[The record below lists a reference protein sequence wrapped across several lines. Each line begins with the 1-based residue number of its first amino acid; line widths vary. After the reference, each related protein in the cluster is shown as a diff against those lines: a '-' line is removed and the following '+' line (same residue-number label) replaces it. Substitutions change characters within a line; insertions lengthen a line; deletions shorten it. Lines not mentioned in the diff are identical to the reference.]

1 MTTWNDVTLTAK
13 QRRGFFLAKTATTEE
28 ELWDWLSKN
37 DIELDD
43 LMSDKMREEI
53 LVWAQH
59 QVDTKNLGEGEDW
72 WGDIHGIWDINIWD
86 DEEKANCL
94 AVVAYLIYNNCEDTD
109 CDNWIRLGYVRC
121 TDHPAH
127 GRQEDIDE
135 YLDRYGYATVE
146 EWAEDSNYVL
156 RDGKW
161 YAQDGLVVDPATC
174 LVESIDE
181 LISRYE

>member
-1 MTTWNDVTLTAK
+1 MNERDEKFLDRIEPILREMYGKNWDYDFDVNEDGIYL
-13 QRRGFFLAKTATTEE
+13 RL
-28 ELWDWLSKN
+28 N
-37 DIELDD
+37 
-43 LMSDKMREEI
+43 
-53 LVWAQH
+53 VWARPQH
-59 QVDTKNLGEGEDW
+59 D
-72 WGDIHGIWDINIWD
+72 
-86 DEEKANCL
+86 
-94 AVVAYLIYNNCEDTD
+94 
-109 CDNWIRLGYVRC
+109 
-121 TDHPAH
+121 
-127 GRQEDIDE
+127 RQEDIDE

>member
-1 MTTWNDVTLTAK
+1 MTIQDDETLTAK
-13 QRRGFFLAKTATTEE
+13 QRRGFFLAKKATDEG
-28 ELWDWLSKN
+28 ELWEWLSNN
-37 DIELDD
+37 DIKLAD
-43 LMSDKMREEI
+43 LMSEKMRDEI

-59 QVDTKNLGEGEDW
+59 QVDTRDDISGDW
-72 WGDIHGIWDINIWD
+72 WCDFKGIWDINIWD
-86 DEEKANCL
+86 NEEKDKCL
-94 AVVAYLIYNNCEDTD
+94 TVTAYLIFDDCTNTD

-121 TDHPAH
+121 PDHPAH